1 MLYIRGNVFGL
12 HSSLAAN
19 FRQRYLKLG
28 KLAVEMVRTWLEYS
42 IVSNFEN
49 NRLFR
54 FLPILNA
61 ASWNLAYGVL
71 RGSEFFRC
79 FTFFILWKQLPVS
92 RQIRK
97 RGELLADLLF
107 LNRHY
112 ESVNRSILVKLY
124 QKIAFT
130 ILLTSRYINFD
141 FLIFQAK

>member
-28 KLAVEMVRTWLEYS
+28 KLAVEMVRNWLEYS

-97 RGELLADLLF
+97 RGELCQRLQFSNHD
-107 LNRHY
+107 Y
-112 ESVNRSILVKLY
+112 ESVNGSNLMKLY
-124 QKIAFT
+124 QKIGFT

-141 FLIFQAK
+141 FLILQAK